1 VVEKSETS
9 DQKQAATPKHSEA
22 TFHTEYQNR
31 GERERMY
38 RRAVKT
44 WIRGLPG
51 RQKELTHIIMEVIL
65 DERGGPEHTQAFR
78 REVRQRFCSDQG
90 WPCPSSST
98 SEQCPEK
105 GNPDC
110 ERCQRKVNLLFHSVR
125 GKIHAAGLLPL
136 WWQET
141 GRRFAAA

>member
-1 VVEKSETS
+1 MVEKSETS

-22 TFHTEYQNR
+22 TFHTDQNR

-38 RRAVKT
+38 RQAVKT

-51 RQKELTHIIMEVIL
+51 RQKELIRTIMEVVL
-65 DERGGPEHTQAFR
+65 DERGGPAPHTQAFR
-78 REVRQRFCSDQG
+78 REVRQRFCGNQG
-90 WPCPSSST
+90 WPCPT

-110 ERCQRKVNLLFHSVR
+110 KRCQNKVNLIFHGLR
-125 GKIHAAGLLPL
+125 GKITAAGLLPL

-141 GRRFAAA
+141 GRRFAAS